1 MLPSFIFVSNKEIMN
16 DIQNQDDLSL
26 LVDEFYKKLLSDAA
40 ISYIFTDV
48 VKIKLEEHL
57 PILVTFWSQAI
68 LGTGGYTNNL
78 TQIHLDVNAKEYLSP
93 ELFKIWL
100 NHFYMAVDENFKG
113 EKAERI
119 KTQALSIG
127 TIMQIKIAQ
136 QKEN

>member
-1 MLPSFIFVSNKEIMN
+1 MN
-16 DIQNQDDLSL
+16 DIQNQDDLYL
-26 LVDEFYKKLLSDAA
+26 IVDEFYKKLLSEES

-48 VKIKLEEHL
+48 VKIHLEEHL

-78 TQIHLDVNAKEYLSP
+78 TQIHLDINDKEYLSP

-100 NHFYMAVDENFKG
+100 NHFNNTIDEHFKG
-113 EKAERI
+113 TNSEKI
-119 KTQALSIG
+119 KTQALSIA

-136 QKEN
+136 KNQ